1 MVDIL
6 DIVIVGGGA
15 YYLSKK
21 VNSDDESFKRMILG
35 AAVGVP
41 VAMRGPEAYKAVK
54 EYYENDVNADKL
66 TGSLIM
72 GAVGYMLGDKI
83 LGSDQSATGNTKKG
97 I

>member
-21 VNSDDESFKRMILG
+21 LGSNDDKFKRMILG

-41 VAMRGPEAYKAVK
+41 TALKGPEAYEKVK
-54 EYYENDVNADKL
+54 EYYQDPVNLDKL
-66 TGSLIM
+66 TGSAIL
-72 GAVGYMLGDKI
+72 GAVGYILGDKVFDSNSKKN
-83 LGSDQSATGNTKKG
+83 GSV
-97 I
+97 